1 MTTNDGTAGRYLHWV
16 LVAFSLGAGV
26 IHFAHSGEHFDV
38 GWIHGTFF
46 AVVAWLQL
54 SWAVGVMVRPSRRL
68 LAAGALG
75 NAAVI
80 AVWIM
85 SRVWGVPVGPGA
97 WDPEPIALA
106 DGLATGL
113 EVGIVAISLAVLARP
128 ALAQQSVRP
137 SLGMAGIGVSGLAVA
152 VVSTLALAPA
162 FASDHHG
169 GDGETAGPSHEG
181 TEAEMADHEGHE
193 EMAEAAGGASD
204 DQTATGEHVEG
215 HTNVVIA
222 ADGTSACEQAGYAS
236 EGNSG
241 HGHRGPVP
249 FVPLDAS
256 ERDAFAEQVRQS
268 NQVVAKYPTAADAEA
283 AGWHRITPYVP
294 CIAAHYLN
302 SSVLDGTFDPTAP
315 EILLFDGTDP
325 DSKIV
330 GLSYLV
336 FTDPENPP
344 EGFVGD
350 NDPWHIHRQLCIGAD
365 GVVGDESTTDAQCEQ
380 RGGRVIPLDNL
391 WMMHMWNVA
400 GWDSR
405 WGLFSS
411 EHPDLGGTIGDINA
425 APAN

>member
-26 IHFAHSGEHFDV
+26 IHFAHSGEHLDV

-137 SLGMAGIGVSGLAVA
+137 SLGMAGIGVSGLA
-152 VVSTLALAPA
+152 
-162 FASDHHG
+162 
-169 GDGETAGPSHEG
+169 
-181 TEAEMADHEGHE
+181 
-193 EMAEAAGGASD
+193 EAAGGASD

-268 NQVVAKYPTAADAEA
+268 NQVVAKYATAADAEA

-425 APAN
+425 APANQP

>member
-1 MTTNDGTAGRYLHWV
+1 MTTKDGTVGRYLHWV

-26 IHFAHSGEHFDV
+26 IHFAYSGEHFDV
-38 GWIHGTFF
+38 AWAHGTFF
-46 AVVAWLQL
+46 AVVAWFQL
-54 SWAVGVMVRPSRRL
+54 SWAVGIMVRPTRSVL
-68 LAAGALG
+68 ALG
-75 NAAVI
+75 AVVNALVI
-80 AVWIM
+80 GTWIM

-137 SLGMAGIGVSGLAVA
+137 SVGMAGIGLSGLAVA

-162 FASDHHG
+162 FASDHHH
-169 GDGETAGPSHEG
+169 GDEGEEAGHAHDDEETAGHAGDDMAEG
-181 TEAEMADHEGHE
+181 TDHH
-193 EMAEAAGGASD
+193 A
-204 DQTATGEHVEG
+204 ATGEQVEG

-222 ADGTSACEQAGYAS
+222 ADGTSACEESGYGN

-241 HGHRGPVP
+241 HGHRGPVAFTP
-249 FVPLDAS
+249 IDAQT
-256 ERDAFAEQVRQS
+256 RVTFAAQVEQS
-268 NQVVAKYPTAADAEA
+268 NVVAAKYPTPAAAEA
-283 AGWHRITPYVP
+283 AGWRRITPYVP

-302 SSVLDGTFDPTAP
+302 NSLLDGTFDPGNP

-325 DSKIV
+325 DSNLV
-330 GLSYLV
+330 GLSYLA
-336 FTDPENPP
+336 FTDPDNPP
-344 EGFVGD
+344 EGFAGD
-350 NDPWHIHRQLCIGAD
+350 NDPWHIHRQLCLGGG
-365 GVVGDESTTDAQCEQ
+365 GVVGDENTTKEQCEG
-380 RGGRVIPLDNL
+380 RGGRLVPLNNL

-425 APAN
+425 APAG